1 MEGRQ
6 DAGIILVR
14 IVIDVLAR
22 GSAHQDFSL
31 VVGGLQKYLLGKV
44 QPRLVGDN
52 LGFEPGG
59 LELAFHVQGG
69 VVVFFA
75 ACDMGRGGERLEFFL
90 GQLDA
95 GNGKEILVDFGLP
108 AEVAESQNVV
118 GKRGNLGQDR

>member
-14 IVIDVLAR
+14 IVIDMLAR

-31 VVGGLQKYLLGKV
+31 VVDGLQKYFLGKV
-44 QPRLVGDN
+44 QPCLVRDN
-52 LGFEPGG
+52 LGFESGG
-59 LELAFHVQGG
+59 LELAFDVQGG

-75 ACDMGRGGERLEFFL
+75 GCDVRGGGERLEFFL
-90 GQLDA
+90 GQLGA
-95 GNGKEILVDFGLP
+95 GNGKEILIDFGLP

-118 GKRGNLGQDR
+118 GKRGNLGQNR